1 MIVTVEKFKEYV
13 QTEKSDEQIKE
24 MLAAMESLIRQITNN
39 NFQQRNRR
47 SLGTIENGS
56 LTVQSPVFKAGETV
70 QISDSEFNNGLYVI
84 ESIDNDGN
92 ITLDPDDDLVAE
104 DAVTVTKIN
113 YPMDVQMGV
122 IEMLKWKL
130 KNELQNS
137 GDTSQ
142 SPVSS
147 ENLSRHSV
155 SYQTDSSEYDIDSR
169 LGVPKKFVSFLQ
181 AYEKARF

>member
-1 MIVTVEKFKEYV
+1 
-13 QTEKSDEQIKE
+13 
-24 MLAAMESLIRQITNN
+24 
-39 NFQQRNRR
+39 
-47 SLGTIENGS
+47 
-56 LTVQSPVFKAGETV
+56 VFNAGETV
-70 QISDSEFNNGLYVI
+70 QITESEFNDGVYVI
-84 ESIDNDGN
+84 ESIDEDGN
-92 ITLDPDDDLVAE
+92 ITLDPSDFINESDVL
-104 DAVTVTKIN
+104 VTKIY
-113 YPMDVQMGV
+113 YPPDVQMGV
-122 IEMLKWKL
+122 VEMLKWKL

-169 LGVPKKFVSFLQ
+169 LGVPKKYVSFLQ

>member
-1 MIVTVEKFKEYV
+1 MIITVDKFREFV
-13 QTEKSDEQIKE
+13 QTDKTDEQIKS
-24 MLAAMESLIRQITNN
+24 MLSAIESMIRHITNN

-47 SLGTIENGS
+47 SIGNINNGF
-56 LTVQSPVFKAGETV
+56 LTVISPVFNAGETV
-70 QISDSEFNNGLYVI
+70 QITESEFNDGVYVI
-84 ESIDNDGN
+84 ESIDEDGN
-92 ITLDPDDDLVAE
+92 ITLDPSDFINESDVL
-104 DAVTVTKIN
+104 VTKIY
-113 YPMDVQMGV
+113 YPPDVQMGV
-122 IEMLKWKL
+122 VEMLKWKL

-169 LGVPKKFVSFLQ
+169 LGVPKKYISFLQ